1 MDYNYKDIKNAYKEI
16 GVERGRTVLLKT
28 DLRYLGAHD
37 SSDRNGALSAHYN
50 ALSGFDISG

>member
-1 MDYNYKDIKNAYKEI
+1 MDYNYKDIKKTYNKL
-16 GVERGRTVLLKT
+16 GVERDRTVLLKT